1 MPSLHRSGATNE
13 TLNQWLI
20 AMKSDEKARAALAA
34 NPFPQSPWLEV
45 TDDLII
51 IKCGF
56 SEQLLQLL
64 RWVPNV
70 QWRPEK
76 RYWTVPLRGA
86 EAIRAILPEVLR
98 LSEATQDRKTNSSSN
113 ADVSGTNAASPL
125 LGAPDA
131 LANLPTPDLF
141 KAAARLLFGTDWQ
154 RDTARALQRDEAAL
168 ARWLAGDTE
177 LEDASTLLGEMREL
191 MRRRA
196 DEIAKAA
203 DRFAEAVGKRQ
214 S

>member
-1 MPSLHRSGATNE
+1 
-13 TLNQWLI
+13 
-20 AMKSDEKARAALAA
+20 MKSDEKARASLAA
-34 NPFPQSPWLEV
+34 NPFPPSPWLEV
-45 TDDLII
+45 TEDVII

-76 RYWTVPLRGA
+76 RHWTVPLRGA
-86 EAIRAILPEVLR
+86 EAVRAILPEVLR
-98 LSEATQDRKTNSSSN
+98 LSEATQERKAKSPGTDGASN
-113 ADVSGTNAASPL
+113 PDTSPL
-125 LGAPDA
+125 FSTPEVV
-131 LANLPTPDLF
+131 ANLATPDLF

-168 ARWLAGDTE
+168 ARWLAGDKE
-177 LEDASTLLGEMREL
+177 LEDAPTLLGEMLEL

-203 DRFAEAVGKRQ
+203 EQFADAVGKRQ
-214 S
+214 G

>member
-1 MPSLHRSGATNE
+1 
-13 TLNQWLI
+13 
-20 AMKSDEKARAALAA
+20 MKSDEKARAALAA
-34 NPFPQSPWLEV
+34 NPFPPSPWLEV
-45 TDDLII
+45 TDEVII

-76 RYWTVPLRGA
+76 RHWTVPLRGA
-86 EAIRAILPEVLR
+86 EAVRTILPEVLR
-98 LSEATQDRKTNSSSN
+98 LSEATQERKSKSSLT
-113 ADVSGTNAASPL
+113 DDTGGTNAASPL

-131 LANLPTPDLF
+131 VANLATPELF

-168 ARWLAGDTE
+168 ARWLAGDKD
-177 LEDASTLLGEMREL
+177 LEDASILLGEMLDL

-196 DEIAKAA
+196 EEIAKAA
-203 DRFAEAVGKRQ
+203 EHFAAAVDKRGVQ
-214 S
+214 

>member
-1 MPSLHRSGATNE
+1 
-13 TLNQWLI
+13 
-20 AMKSDEKARAALAA
+20 MKSDEQARAALAA
-34 NPFPQSPWLEV
+34 NPFPPSPWLEV
-45 TDDLII
+45 TGDVIV

-76 RYWTVPLRGA
+76 RHWTVPLRGA
-86 EAIRAILPEVLR
+86 EAVRAILPEILR
-98 LSEATQDRKTNSSSN
+98 LSEATQERKAKSS
-113 ADVSGTNAASPL
+113 ADAGALGADASPL
-125 LGAPDA
+125 LGAPDSV
-131 LANLPTPDLF
+131 ANLSTPDLF

-168 ARWLAGDTE
+168 ARWLAGDKD
-177 LEDASTLLGEMREL
+177 LEDAATLLGEMRDL

-196 DEIAKAA
+196 GEIAKAA
-203 DRFAEAVGKRQ
+203 DQFAAAVDKRRD
-214 S
+214 

>member
-1 MPSLHRSGATNE
+1 LV
-13 TLNQWLI
+13 QI
-20 AMKSDEKARAALAA
+20 FMKSDEKARAALAA
-34 NPFPQSPWLEV
+34 NPFPPSPWLEV
-45 TDDLII
+45 TDDVII

-86 EAIRAILPEVLR
+86 EAVRSILPEILR
-98 LSEATQDRKTNSSSN
+98 LSEATQDRKAKSS
-113 ADVSGTNAASPL
+113 ADDAIGTNAASPL
-125 LGAPDA
+125 LSAPDA
-131 LANLPTPDLF
+131 VGNLPTPDLF

-168 ARWLAGDTE
+168 ARWLAGDKD
-177 LEDASTLLGEMREL
+177 LEDASVLLKEMLDL

-203 DRFAEAVGKRQ
+203 EHFAAALDKRRV
-214 S
+214 

>member
-1 MPSLHRSGATNE
+1 
-13 TLNQWLI
+13 
-20 AMKSDEKARAALAA
+20 MKSDEKARAALAA
-34 NPFPQSPWLEV
+34 NPFPASPWLEV
-45 TDDLII
+45 TDEIII

-86 EAIRAILPEVLR
+86 EAVRSILPEILR
-98 LSEATQDRKTNSSSN
+98 LSEATQERKANPAL
-113 ADVSGTNAASPL
+113 ADGAGPANPL
-125 LGAPDA
+125 LSTPDA
-131 LANLPTPDLF
+131 VAALPVPDLF

-177 LEDASTLLGEMREL
+177 LEDASILLDEMLSL

-196 DEIAKAA
+196 DDIRQAA
-203 DRFAEAVGKRQ
+203 GHFAAAVDKRKV
-214 S
+214 

>member
-1 MPSLHRSGATNE
+1 
-13 TLNQWLI
+13 
-20 AMKSDEKARAALAA
+20 MKSDEKARAALAA
-34 NPFPQSPWLEV
+34 NPFPPSPWLEV
-45 TDDLII
+45 TDDSII

-86 EAIRAILPEVLR
+86 EAVRSILPEVLR
-98 LSEATQDRKTNSSSN
+98 LSEATQDRKANSSA
-113 ADVSGTNAASPL
+113 ADVASGTNTGNPL
-125 LGAPDA
+125 FGAPEA
-131 LANLPTPDLF
+131 VANLSTPDLF

-177 LEDASTLLGEMREL
+177 LEDASTLLTEMRAL

-203 DRFAEAVGKRQ
+203 DRFAEAADKR
-214 S
+214 